1 MSTDKK
7 LTQKEKELVAVA
19 ASIAS
24 GCLPCT
30 TQHIKLARETGAADG
45 EVLRS
50 IYIALDVR
58 DNATEIMAETALG
71 NPVNEYP
78 MRELSGSIG
87 QPVDDLISMG
97 AALACNSV
105 AGLEY
110 HMWKARMA
118 GASPRQ
124 IQTVMGI
131 ARAIRKEAEEKT
143 GAIIGNVIE
152 LNQVETVDQPGGC
165 CHRAEHSQSKHLDKD
180 IT

>member
-1 MSTDKK
+1 MFTKK
-7 LTQKEKELVAVA
+7 KFTQKEKELVAVA

-30 TQHIKLARETGAADG
+30 TQHIKLARETGATDG

-58 DNATEIMAETALG
+58 DNATEIMAEAALG

-78 MRELSGSIG
+78 IKGQPGSMG

-118 GASPRQ
+118 GASTRQ
-124 IQTVMGI
+124 IQTAMGI

-143 GAIIGNVIE
+143 GAIIGNFIE
-152 LNQVETVDQPGGC
+152 HNQVVTGDQPGGC
-165 CHRAEHSQSKHLDKD
+165 CHQAEHSQPKHPNEDV
-180 IT
+180 T